1 MNICLAVIHP
11 YLNGAIRALFT
22 VFIVGLWLTIV
33 GTAFTCLIMI
43 TKRLGK
49 IADCQQQI
57 ADAVNAIA
65 DKNTIIK

>member
-1 MNICLAVIHP
+1 MNACPVNSGIQF
-11 YLNGAIRALFT
+11 LFP
-22 VFIVGLWLTIV
+22 VLIAGLWLAIV

-65 DKNTIIK
+65 DKNTTIK